1 MIMNK
6 TNLLFATLIVGLV
19 AAGGEDKTFLEKIA
33 MGPYQEGSSRVHSE
47 PGDNATG
54 PVISNIAVIP
64 NVPVGAPITNDDLRK
79 QLVDK
84 ASNDATQWLT
94 NESTLKTYTRYK
106 KNPREEEAFDQETED
121 DTFDAKTAVNSKK
134 FYIRGQKKGR
144 HVRKYRVDSYAPR
157 KRSLRR
163 AHRHRRS
170 RSDASKSK
178 DGSCT
183 EDYKHCRRRHDRY
196 GNHVGRSGR
205 SRSVD
210 SSRSRSS
217 HGRRSRSLSST
228 RDSRD
233 RSRSRDR
240 SLSRSR
246 RDRSRSHARSR
257 RDRSRGRHSRGRHSH
272 GHRHRSR
279 RDRSRSRS
287 DSRDRNR
294 RSRGYNSGSYGAYH
308 NGYGS
313 INNNFTAS
321 DNGLYAA

>member
-1 MIMNK
+1 MNK

-144 HVRKYRVDSYAPR
+144 HA
-157 KRSLRR
+157 
-163 AHRHRRS
+163 
-170 RSDASKSK
+170 
-178 DGSCT
+178 T
-183 EDYKHCRRRHDRY
+183 
-196 GNHVGRSGR
+196 
-205 SRSVD
+205 
-210 SSRSRSS
+210 
-217 HGRRSRSLSST
+217 
-228 RDSRD
+228 
-233 RSRSRDR
+233 
-240 SLSRSR
+240 
-246 RDRSRSHARSR
+246 
-257 RDRSRGRHSRGRHSH
+257 
-272 GHRHRSR
+272 
-279 RDRSRSRS
+279 
-287 DSRDRNR
+287 
-294 RSRGYNSGSYGAYH
+294 
-308 NGYGS
+308 
-313 INNNFTAS
+313 
-321 DNGLYAA
+321 